1 MYLQLLPSAQEQ
13 LHTTF
18 VAGYGCCIKLK
29 NLSEFAASM
38 LPLTIL
44 HSPLFMQS

>member
-18 VAGYGCCIKLK
+18 VAGCGCCIKLK
-29 NLSEFAASM
+29 NLGEFAASM

-44 HSPLFMQS
+44 HSRLFMQS